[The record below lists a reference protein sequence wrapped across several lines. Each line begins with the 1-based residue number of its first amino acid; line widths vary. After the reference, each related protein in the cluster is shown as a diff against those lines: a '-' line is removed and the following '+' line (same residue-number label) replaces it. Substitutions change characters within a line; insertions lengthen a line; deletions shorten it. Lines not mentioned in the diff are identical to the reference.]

1 MSQSDLPQP
10 DQPLSGIVVLELA
23 GVLAGPS
30 AGQYLAELG
39 ATVIKIENP
48 RNGGDV
54 TRSWR
59 IEGEQVTDGR
69 SAYFS
74 CCNWGKQSVAIDI
87 TAPDG
92 LAVVEHLAKKSDVV
106 LSSYRPG
113 SAERLHV
120 DHDALLRLNDRLV
133 CVSVTGYGA
142 DDPRSGYDAAIQAES
157 GFMSMNGQPD
167 GPPTKMPVALVDVL
181 AAHHIKEEVLLGLLI
196 RSTTGKGRSAYVSL
210 FDAALASLANQGAGW
225 LQSAVEPR
233 RMGSAHPSIAPYGTP
248 YLTADGHWIVLA
260 VGTDKQF
267 ERLTSVLSL
276 THEAA
281 AKGLGRNEARVEKR
295 AELEALLRPAVNKL
309 SADDLENRLQQEAI
323 PFSRIASVPQALA
336 TRQAQRLV
344 LGEAGGP
351 RGIRTAIGQVKRPLS
366 PPPRF
371 GEHSAVVLRT
381 VLGMTDQ
388 DVAKLVAAKVLLDAG
403 AEL

>member
-1 MSQSDLPQP
+1 MSQSNLPQP
-10 DQPLSGIVVLELA
+10 DQPLYGIVVLELA

-74 CCNWGKQSVAIDI
+74 SCNWGKQSVAIDI

-133 CVSVTGYGA
+133 CVSGTGYGA
-142 DDPRSGYDAAIQAES
+142 DDARSGYDAAI
-157 GFMSMNGQPD
+157 
-167 GPPTKMPVALVDVL
+167 
-181 AAHHIKEEVLLGLLI
+181 
-196 RSTTGKGRSAYVSL
+196 
-210 FDAALASLANQGAGW
+210 
-225 LQSAVEPR
+225 
-233 RMGSAHPSIAPYGTP
+233 
-248 YLTADGHWIVLA
+248 
-260 VGTDKQF
+260 
-267 ERLTSVLSL
+267 
-276 THEAA
+276 
-281 AKGLGRNEARVEKR
+281 
-295 AELEALLRPAVNKL
+295 
-309 SADDLENRLQQEAI
+309 
-323 PFSRIASVPQALA
+323 
-336 TRQAQRLV
+336 
-344 LGEAGGP
+344 
-351 RGIRTAIGQVKRPLS
+351 
-366 PPPRF
+366 
-371 GEHSAVVLRT
+371 
-381 VLGMTDQ
+381 
-388 DVAKLVAAKVLLDAG
+388 
-403 AEL
+403 